1 MLIVAGGGALDAS
14 LEVTLLSSML
24 QAPVMS
30 YRRGR
35 GVLDDRDPFSVNLPI
50 GRDLW
55 GEADAVLAVGTRLHY
70 PVTQWGIDRSL
81 QIVSVDADKNAH
93 ARLHKPSAALT
104 GALGRGRSASRSV
117 TPSPCTGVCCR
128 SKALRCV
135 FIRPSCTTRS
145 TAPITSCS

>member
-1 MLIVAGGGALDAS
+1 MRRAAKLLGKAKRVLIVAGGGALDAS

-70 PVTQWGIDRSL
+70 PLTQWGIDRVL
-81 QIVSVDADKNAH
+81 ANRQRRCRQKRAC
-93 ARLHKPSAALT
+93 AL
-104 GALGRGRSASRSV
+104 A
-117 TPSPCTGVCCR
+117 
-128 SKALRCV
+128 
-135 FIRPSCTTRS
+135 
-145 TAPITSCS
+145 